1 MKVDGI
7 TLSKAQCAALVR
19 LRTAERFTKEG
30 IPTYIHPTTGGC
42 MDTSAAL
49 VECSDRKLSMYILT
63 DRGRAVADELL
74 AVVKPGEKS

>member
-7 TLSKAQCAALVR
+7 PLSKAQCAALVR

-30 IPTYIHPTTGGC
+30 IPTYINQNTAKCLLTMVTCWSQP
-42 MDTSAAL
+42 
-49 VECSDRKLSMYILT
+49 LSLFTLT